1 MNIEQIFEKRLDRNI
16 NGVVKAEQT
25 DDASAWIELDEY
37 VITRELEG
45 HLRHFFESYVP
56 ATGPERIRMENK
68 IGVWVSGFFG
78 SGKSH
83 FIKILS
89 YLLSNR
95 KVSHNGTERHAYSFF
110 EDKIKDA
117 LFLAD
122 INKAVHHP
130 TEVIL
135 FNIDSRANVDDKEDA
150 ILKVFLKVFNERVG
164 YCADFPHIAHLEREL
179 AKRGQYDAFK
189 TAFATITGSSWEK
202 ERDSYYFISDEMAEA
217 LSQATGQS
225 VDASRQWV
233 EQLDKNFPLDINN
246 FCQWVKEWLDENG
259 KNILFMV
266 DEVGQFIGKNTQMML
281 KLQTITENLGVI
293 CGGRAW
299 VIVTSQADIN
309 AAIGGMSSRDGQDF
323 SKIQGRFSTRLQ
335 LSSSNTSEVIQKRL
349 LVKTDAAKPALA
361 KVWQEKGDIL
371 RNQLAFDPTTTA
383 SLRPYTSEEEFID
396 NYPFVPWHYQILQK
410 VFESIRT
417 KGAAGKQLA
426 MGERS
431 QLEAFQTAAQQI
443 APQGLDSLVPFWR
456 FYAAIE
462 SFLEPAVSRTIT
474 QACQNGILDEF
485 DGNLLKTLFLI
496 RYVDVL
502 KSTLDNLVTLSIDK
516 IDTDKVELRR
526 RVEKS
531 LNKLEREMLIA
542 RVEDK
547 YVFLTNEEK
556 EIENEIRNVEVDFS
570 AINKKLASIIFDDIL
585 KNRKYRYPAN
595 KQDFDISRFLN
606 GHPLDGAMLNDLV
619 VKILTPKDP
628 TYEFYSNDAAC
639 RPYTSEGDGCILIR
653 LPADARTWTDI
664 DLVVQTEKFLRDNA
678 GQRPEQASLLSEKAK
693 ENSVREKMLRVQL
706 ESLIAEA
713 DVWAIGE
720 RLPKKSSTPS
730 SIVDEACRYVTE
742 NTFAKLKMLRPFN
755 GDIAREIHALLTVE
769 NDTELDLGE
778 LEESNPDAM
787 REVETWISMNIEF
800 NKPVY
805 LRDILN
811 HFARRPYGWPEEEVK
826 LLVARLARKGKFSF
840 SQQNNNIERKQ
851 VWELFNNSRRHSE
864 LRLHKI
870 RRHDESQIRKAA
882 QTMAEIAQQPF
893 SEREEPAL
901 VEHIRQVFNDWK
913 QELNV
918 FKAKAEGGN
927 NPGKD
932 EIESGLRL
940 LNSILSEK
948 EDFALIEKVTSQANE
963 LLDFSEDRED
973 LVDFYR
979 KQFATWQKLGAALN
993 GSFKSNRSAL
1003 EKDAVAVKA
1012 LGELENIWQMSE
1024 PYKHLNRI
1032 TPLIEQVQSVN
1043 HQLVEQHRQ
1052 HALER
1057 IDARI
1062 EESRQRL
1069 QEAHATSELQNSVL
1083 LPMQKARKRAEV
1095 SQSIPEILAEQQ
1107 ETMALQTDAEKKIN
1121 QWIDELRKK
1130 QEAQLRA
1137 ANEAKRAA
1145 ESQQTYVVAEKPV
1158 IQPVPKKTHLVN
1170 VASEMRKATG
1180 GEVLETAEQVE
1191 KRWIRFVLRCWQL
1204 LRQVT
1209 GFVFSNPHFRAAL
1222 CCPLQDFL

>member
-1 MNIEQIFEKRLDRNI
+1 M
-16 NGVVKAEQT
+16 
-25 DDASAWIELDEY
+25 
-37 VITRELEG
+37 
-45 HLRHFFESYVP
+45 
-56 ATGPERIRMENK
+56 
-68 IGVWVSGFFG
+68 
-78 SGKSH
+78 
-83 FIKILS
+83 
-89 YLLSNR
+89 
-95 KVSHNGTERHAYSFF
+95 
-110 EDKIKDA
+110 
-117 LFLAD
+117 
-122 INKAVHHP
+122 
-130 TEVIL
+130 
-135 FNIDSRANVDDKEDA
+135 
-150 ILKVFLKVFNERVG
+150 G
-164 YCADFPHIAHLEREL
+164 YC
-179 AKRGQYDAFK
+179 
-189 TAFATITGSSWEK
+189 
-202 ERDSYYFISDEMAEA
+202 YF
-217 LSQATGQS
+217 
-225 VDASRQWV
+225 
-233 EQLDKNFPLDINN
+233 
-246 FCQWVKEWLDENG
+246 
-259 KNILFMV
+259 
-266 DEVGQFIGKNTQMML
+266 
-281 KLQTITENLGVI
+281 
-293 CGGRAW
+293 
-299 VIVTSQADIN
+299 QADIN

-547 YVFLTNEEK
+547 YVFLTNEE
-556 EIENEIRNVEVDFS
+556 IENGIRNVEVDFS

-606 GHPLDGAMLNDLV
+606 GHPLDGAMLNNLV
-619 VKILTPKDP
+619 VKILTPKNP

-730 SIVDEACRYVTE
+730 SIVDEACRYVIE

-963 LLDFSEDRED
+963 LLDFSEDCED

-1191 KRWIRFVLRCWQL
+1191 KALDTLRTSLLAAIEAGDRIR
-1204 LRQVT
+1204 
-1209 GFVFSNPHFRAAL
+1209 
-1222 CCPLQDFL
+1222 LQ

>member
-95 KVSHNGTERHAYSFF
+95 KVSHNGTERNAYSFF

-189 TAFATITGSSWEK
+189 TAFSTITGSSWEK

-361 KVWQEKGDIL
+361 KLWQEKGDIL

-516 IDTDKVELRR
+516 IDADKVDLRR
-526 RVEKS
+526 RVETS

-628 TYEFYSNDAAC
+628 TYTFYNSDAAC

-653 LPADARTWTDI
+653 LPDEGRTWTDI
-664 DLVVQTEKFLRDNA
+664 DLVVQTEKFLKDNA
-678 GQRPEQASLLSEKAK
+678 GQRPEQASLLSEKAR

-730 SIVDEACRYVTE
+730 SIVDEACRYVIE
-742 NTFAKLKMLRPFN
+742 NTFAKLKMLKPFN

-778 LEESNPDAM
+778 LEESNPEAM
-787 REVETWISMNIEF
+787 REVESWVSMNIEY

-805 LRDILN
+805 LRDVLN

-901 VEHIRQVFNDWK
+901 VEHIRQVFDDWK

-918 FKAKAEGGN
+918 FRAKAEGGN
-927 NPGKD
+927 NPGKE
-932 EIESGLRL
+932 EIESGLHL

-1012 LGELENIWQMSE
+1012 LGELESIWQMQE

-1032 TPLIEQVQSVN
+1032 TPLIEQVQNVN

-1069 QEAHATSELQNSVL
+1069 KEAHATSELQNSVL

-1137 ANEAKRAA
+1137 ASEAKHAA
-1145 ESQQTYVVAEKPV
+1145 ESQQTYVVVEKPV

-1191 KRWIRFVLRCWQL
+1191 KALDKLRSKLLAAIEAGDRIR
-1204 LRQVT
+1204 
-1209 GFVFSNPHFRAAL
+1209 
-1222 CCPLQDFL
+1222 LQ

>member
-95 KVSHNGTERHAYSFF
+95 KVSHNGTERNAYSFF

-189 TAFATITGSSWEK
+189 TAFSTITGSSWEK

-246 FCQWVKEWLDENG
+246 FCQWVKEWLDEIG

-349 LVKTDAAKPALA
+349 LVKTDAARPALA

-443 APQGLDSLVPFWR
+443 APRGLDSLVPFWR

-502 KSTLDNLVTLSIDK
+502 KSTLNNLVTLSIDK

-556 EIENEIRNVEVDFS
+556 EIENEIRNVEIDFS

-585 KNRKYRYPAN
+585 KNRIYGH
-595 KQDFDISRFLN
+595 SRFCN
-606 GHPLDGAMLNDLV
+606 
-619 VKILTPKDP
+619 
-628 TYEFYSNDAAC
+628 
-639 RPYTSEGDGCILIR
+639 
-653 LPADARTWTDI
+653 TD
-664 DLVVQTEKFLRDNA
+664 F
-678 GQRPEQASLLSEKAK
+678 
-693 ENSVREKMLRVQL
+693 
-706 ESLIAEA
+706 
-713 DVWAIGE
+713 
-720 RLPKKSSTPS
+720 
-730 SIVDEACRYVTE
+730 
-742 NTFAKLKMLRPFN
+742 
-755 GDIAREIHALLTVE
+755 
-769 NDTELDLGE
+769 
-778 LEESNPDAM
+778 
-787 REVETWISMNIEF
+787 
-800 NKPVY
+800 
-805 LRDILN
+805 
-811 HFARRPYGWPEEEVK
+811 
-826 LLVARLARKGKFSF
+826 
-840 SQQNNNIERKQ
+840 
-851 VWELFNNSRRHSE
+851 
-864 LRLHKI
+864 
-870 RRHDESQIRKAA
+870 
-882 QTMAEIAQQPF
+882 
-893 SEREEPAL
+893 
-901 VEHIRQVFNDWK
+901 
-913 QELNV
+913 
-918 FKAKAEGGN
+918 
-927 NPGKD
+927 
-932 EIESGLRL
+932 
-940 LNSILSEK
+940 
-948 EDFALIEKVTSQANE
+948 
-963 LLDFSEDRED
+963 
-973 LVDFYR
+973 
-979 KQFATWQKLGAALN
+979 
-993 GSFKSNRSAL
+993 
-1003 EKDAVAVKA
+1003 
-1012 LGELENIWQMSE
+1012 
-1024 PYKHLNRI
+1024 
-1032 TPLIEQVQSVN
+1032 
-1043 HQLVEQHRQ
+1043 
-1052 HALER
+1052 
-1057 IDARI
+1057 
-1062 EESRQRL
+1062 
-1069 QEAHATSELQNSVL
+1069 
-1083 LPMQKARKRAEV
+1083 
-1095 SQSIPEILAEQQ
+1095 
-1107 ETMALQTDAEKKIN
+1107 
-1121 QWIDELRKK
+1121 
-1130 QEAQLRA
+1130 
-1137 ANEAKRAA
+1137 
-1145 ESQQTYVVAEKPV
+1145 
-1158 IQPVPKKTHLVN
+1158 
-1170 VASEMRKATG
+1170 
-1180 GEVLETAEQVE
+1180 
-1191 KRWIRFVLRCWQL
+1191 
-1204 LRQVT
+1204 
-1209 GFVFSNPHFRAAL
+1209 
-1222 CCPLQDFL
+1222 

>member
-95 KVSHNGTERHAYSFF
+95 KVSHNGTERNAYSFF

-189 TAFATITGSSWEK
+189 TAFSTITGSSWEK

-309 AAIGGMSSRDGQDF
+309 AAIGGMSSSDGQDF

-383 SLRPYTSEEEFID
+383 S
-396 NYPFVPWHYQILQK
+396 
-410 VFESIRT
+410 
-417 KGAAGKQLA
+417 
-426 MGERS
+426 
-431 QLEAFQTAAQQI
+431 
-443 APQGLDSLVPFWR
+443 
-456 FYAAIE
+456 
-462 SFLEPAVSRTIT
+462 
-474 QACQNGILDEF
+474 
-485 DGNLLKTLFLI
+485 
-496 RYVDVL
+496 
-502 KSTLDNLVTLSIDK
+502 
-516 IDTDKVELRR
+516 
-526 RVEKS
+526 
-531 LNKLEREMLIA
+531 
-542 RVEDK
+542 
-547 YVFLTNEEK
+547 
-556 EIENEIRNVEVDFS
+556 
-570 AINKKLASIIFDDIL
+570 
-585 KNRKYRYPAN
+585 
-595 KQDFDISRFLN
+595 
-606 GHPLDGAMLNDLV
+606 
-619 VKILTPKDP
+619 
-628 TYEFYSNDAAC
+628 C

-653 LPADARTWTDI
+653 LPADARTWIDI

-678 GQRPEQASLLSEKAK
+678 GQRPEQASLLSEKAR

-730 SIVDEACRYVTE
+730 SIVDEACRYVIE
-742 NTFAKLKMLRPFN
+742 NTFGKLKMLRPFN

-778 LEESNPDAM
+778 LEESNPEAM
-787 REVETWISMNIEF
+787 REVETWVSMNIEY

-882 QTMAEIAQQPF
+882 QLMADIAQQPF

-901 VEHIRQVFNDWK
+901 VEHIRQVFDGWK

-932 EIESGLRL
+932 EIDSGLRL

-948 EDFALIEKVTSQANE
+948 EDFALIEKVTSLANE

-1012 LGELENIWQMSE
+1012 LGELESIWQMPE

-1032 TPLIEQVQSVN
+1032 TPLIEQVQNVN

-1069 QEAHATSELQNSVL
+1069 QEAHSTSELQNSVL

-1137 ANEAKRAA
+1137 TSEAKHAA
-1145 ESQQTYVVAEKPV
+1145 ESQQTYVVVEKPV

-1180 GEVLETAEQVE
+1180 SEVLETAEQVE
-1191 KRWIRFVLRCWQL
+1191 KALDTL
-1204 LRQVT
+1204 
-1209 GFVFSNPHFRAAL
+1209 RAAL
-1222 CCPLQDFL
+1222 LAAIEAGDRIRLQ

>member
-1 MNIEQIFEKRLDRNI
+1 MNIEQIFDKRLDRNI

-25 DDASAWIELDEY
+25 DDASAWIEMDEY

-95 KVSHNGTERHAYSFF
+95 KVSHNGTERHAYTFF
-110 EDKIKDA
+110 EEKIKKDA

-150 ILKVFLKVFNERVG
+150 ILKVFLKVFNDRVS

-179 AKRGQYDAFK
+179 AKRGQYETFK
-189 TAFATITGSSWEK
+189 TAFSSITEKNWEK

-225 VDASRQWV
+225 VEASRQWV

-335 LSSSNTSEVIQKRL
+335 LSSANTSEVIQKRL
-349 LVKTDAAKPALA
+349 LVKNDAAKPALA

-371 RNQLAFDPTTTA
+371 RNQLAFDPTTSA

-526 RVEKS
+526 CVEKS

-547 YVFLTNEEK
+547 HVFLTNEEK

-628 TYEFYSNDAAC
+628 TYDFYNNDAAC

-678 GQRPEQASLLSEKAK
+678 GQRPEQASLLSEKAR

-706 ESLIAEA
+706 ESLLAEA
-713 DVWAIGE
+713 DIWAIGE

-730 SIVDEACRYVTE
+730 SIVDEACRYVIE
-742 NTFAKLKMLRPFN
+742 NTFGKLKKLRPYN
-755 GDIAREIHALLTVE
+755 GEIAREIHQQLTLE
-769 NDTELDLGE
+769 NDTELDLGDT
-778 LEESNPDAM
+778 EESNPDAM
-787 REVETWISMNIEF
+787 REVETWVSMNIEY

-851 VWELFNNSRRHSE
+851 AWDLFNNSRRHSE

-882 QTMAEIAQQPF
+882 QTMAQIAQQPF

-901 VEHIRQVFNDWK
+901 VEHIRQVFDDWK

-918 FKAKAEGGN
+918 FRAKAEGGN
-927 NPGKD
+927 NPGKN

-948 EDFALIEKVTSQANE
+948 EDFALIERVTTLANE
-963 LLDFSEDRED
+963 LLEFSEDRED

-1003 EKDAVAVKA
+1003 EKDTVTVKA
-1012 LGELENIWQMSE
+1012 LGELESIWQMPE

-1032 TPLIEQVQSVN
+1032 TPLIEQVQNVN

-1069 QEAHATSELQNSVL
+1069 QEAHATAELQNSVL

-1137 ANEAKRAA
+1137 VKETKQATEP
-1145 ESQQTYVVAEKPV
+1145 QQSYVAAEKPV

-1170 VASEMRKATG
+1170 VASEMRKAAG
-1180 GEVLETAEQVE
+1180 SEVLETTEQVE
-1191 KRWIRFVLRCWQL
+1191 KALDTL
-1204 LRQVT
+1204 
-1209 GFVFSNPHFRAAL
+1209 RAAL
-1222 CCPLQDFL
+1222 LAAIEAGDRIRLQ

>member
-25 DDASAWIELDEY
+25 DDASAWIEMDEY

-56 ATGPERIRMENK
+56 ATGPDRIRMENK

-95 KVSHNGTERHAYSFF
+95 KVSYNGTERHAYAFF

-150 ILKVFLKVFNERVG
+150 ILKVFLKVFNDRVG

-179 AKRGQYDAFK
+179 AKRGQYEKFK
-189 TAFATITGSSWEK
+189 TAFSSITGKSWEK

-246 FCQWVKEWLDENG
+246 FCQWVKEWLNENG

-299 VIVTSQADIN
+299 VIVTSQADID

-349 LVKTDAAKPALA
+349 LVKNDAAKPALA
-361 KVWQEKGDIL
+361 KVWHEKGDIL
-371 RNQLAFDPTTTA
+371 RNQLAFDPTTSA

-443 APQGLDSLVPFWR
+443 ASQGLYSLVPFWR

-485 DGNLLKTLFLI
+485 DSNLLKTLFLI

-547 YVFLTNEEK
+547 HVFLTNEEK

-628 TYEFYSNDAAC
+628 AYDFYNNDAAC

-678 GQRPEQASLLSEKAK
+678 GQRPEQASLLSEKAR

-706 ESLIAEA
+706 ESLLAEA
-713 DVWAIGE
+713 DIWAIGE

-730 SIVDEACRYVTE
+730 SIVDEACRYVIE
-742 NTFAKLKMLRPFN
+742 NTFGKLKKLRPYN
-755 GDIAREIHALLTVE
+755 GEIAREINEQLTLE
-769 NDTELDLGE
+769 NDTELDLGDT
-778 LEESNPDAM
+778 EESNPDAM
-787 REVETWISMNIEF
+787 REVETWVSMNIEY

-851 VWELFNNSRRHSE
+851 AWDLFNNSRRHSE

-882 QTMAEIAQQPF
+882 QTMAQIAQQPF
-893 SEREEPAL
+893 SEREEPLL
-901 VEHIRQVFNDWK
+901 VEHIRQVFDDWK

-918 FKAKAEGGN
+918 FRAKSEGGN

-940 LNSILSEK
+940 LNSILNEK
-948 EDFALIEKVTSQANE
+948 EDFALIERVTTQANE
-963 LLDFSEDRED
+963 LLEFSEDRED

-1003 EKDAVAVKA
+1003 EKDTIAVKA
-1012 LGELENIWQMSE
+1012 LGELESIWQMPE

-1032 TPLIEQVQSVN
+1032 TPLTEQVQNVN

-1069 QEAHATSELQNSVL
+1069 LEAHATAELQNSVL

-1137 ANEAKRAA
+1137 VKETKQATEPQQSYAA
-1145 ESQQTYVVAEKPV
+1145 AEKPV

-1170 VASEMRKATG
+1170 VASEMRKAAG
-1180 GEVLETAEQVE
+1180 SEVLETTEQVE
-1191 KRWIRFVLRCWQL
+1191 KALDTL
-1204 LRQVT
+1204 
-1209 GFVFSNPHFRAAL
+1209 RAAL
-1222 CCPLQDFL
+1222 LAAIEAGDRIRLQ

>member
-25 DDASAWIELDEY
+25 DDASACIELDEY

-95 KVSHNGTERHAYSFF
+95 KVSHNGTERNAYSFF

-179 AKRGQYDAFK
+179 AKRGQYEAFK
-189 TAFATITGSSWEK
+189 TAFATITESSWEK
-202 ERDSYYFISDEMAEA
+202 ERDSYYFICDEMAEA

-349 LVKTDAAKPALA
+349 LVKADAAKPALA

-383 SLRPYTSEEEFID
+383 SLRPYISEEEFID

-443 APQGLDSLVPFWR
+443 APQGLDALVPFWR

-516 IDTDKVELRR
+516 IDADKVDLRR
-526 RVEKS
+526 RVETS

-628 TYEFYSNDAAC
+628 TYTFYNSDAAC

-653 LPADARTWTDI
+653 LPEEGRTWTDI
-664 DLVVQTEKFLRDNA
+664 DLVVQTEKFLKDNA
-678 GQRPEQASLLSEKAK
+678 GQRPEQASLLSEKAR

-706 ESLIAEA
+706 ESLIAES

-730 SIVDEACRYVTE
+730 SIVDEACRYVIE
-742 NTFAKLKMLRPFN
+742 NTFAKLKMLKPFN

-778 LEESNPDAM
+778 LEESNPEAM
-787 REVETWISMNIEF
+787 REVETWVSMNIEY

-805 LRDILN
+805 LRDVLN

-901 VEHIRQVFNDWK
+901 VEHIRQVFDDWK

-918 FKAKAEGGN
+918 FRAKAEGGN
-927 NPGKD
+927 NPGKN

-948 EDFALIEKVTSQANE
+948 EEFALIEKVTIQANE

-979 KQFATWQKLGAALN
+979 KQFSTWQKLGAALN

-1012 LGELENIWQMSE
+1012 LSELENIWQMPE

-1032 TPLIEQVQSVN
+1032 TPLIEQVQNVN

-1052 HALER
+1052 RALER

-1095 SQSIPEILAEQQ
+1095 SHSIPEILAEQQ
-1107 ETMALQTDAEKKIN
+1107 ETKALQTDAEKKIN

-1130 QEAQLRA
+1130 QEAQIRA
-1137 ANEAKRAA
+1137 ANEAKNAA
-1145 ESQQTYVVAEKPV
+1145 ESEQTYVVVVKPV
-1158 IQPVPKKTHLVN
+1158 IQPVPKKMHLVN

-1180 GEVLETAEQVE
+1180 SEVLETAEQVE
-1191 KRWIRFVLRCWQL
+1191 KALDKLRSVLLAAIEAGDRIR
-1204 LRQVT
+1204 
-1209 GFVFSNPHFRAAL
+1209 
-1222 CCPLQDFL
+1222 LQ

>member
-1 MNIEQIFEKRLDRNI
+1 M
-16 NGVVKAEQT
+16 
-25 DDASAWIELDEY
+25 
-37 VITRELEG
+37 
-45 HLRHFFESYVP
+45 
-56 ATGPERIRMENK
+56 
-68 IGVWVSGFFG
+68 
-78 SGKSH
+78 
-83 FIKILS
+83 
-89 YLLSNR
+89 
-95 KVSHNGTERHAYSFF
+95 
-110 EDKIKDA
+110 
-117 LFLAD
+117 
-122 INKAVHHP
+122 
-130 TEVIL
+130 
-135 FNIDSRANVDDKEDA
+135 
-150 ILKVFLKVFNERVG
+150 
-164 YCADFPHIAHLEREL
+164 
-179 AKRGQYDAFK
+179 
-189 TAFATITGSSWEK
+189 
-202 ERDSYYFISDEMAEA
+202 
-217 LSQATGQS
+217 
-225 VDASRQWV
+225 
-233 EQLDKNFPLDINN
+233 
-246 FCQWVKEWLDENG
+246 
-259 KNILFMV
+259 
-266 DEVGQFIGKNTQMML
+266 
-281 KLQTITENLGVI
+281 
-293 CGGRAW
+293 
-299 VIVTSQADIN
+299 
-309 AAIGGMSSRDGQDF
+309 
-323 SKIQGRFSTRLQ
+323 
-335 LSSSNTSEVIQKRL
+335 
-349 LVKTDAAKPALA
+349 
-361 KVWQEKGDIL
+361 
-371 RNQLAFDPTTTA
+371 
-383 SLRPYTSEEEFID
+383 
-396 NYPFVPWHYQILQK
+396 
-410 VFESIRT
+410 
-417 KGAAGKQLA
+417 
-426 MGERS
+426 
-431 QLEAFQTAAQQI
+431 
-443 APQGLDSLVPFWR
+443 
-456 FYAAIE
+456 
-462 SFLEPAVSRTIT
+462 
-474 QACQNGILDEF
+474 
-485 DGNLLKTLFLI
+485 
-496 RYVDVL
+496 
-502 KSTLDNLVTLSIDK
+502 
-516 IDTDKVELRR
+516 
-526 RVEKS
+526 
-531 LNKLEREMLIA
+531 
-542 RVEDK
+542 
-547 YVFLTNEEK
+547 FLTNEEK

-628 TYEFYSNDAAC
+628 TYTFYNSDAAC

-653 LPADARTWTDI
+653 LSEEGRTWTDI
-664 DLVVQTEKFLRDNA
+664 DLVVQTEKFLKDNA
-678 GQRPEQASLLSEKAK
+678 GQRPEQASLLSEKAR

-706 ESLIAEA
+706 ESLIVEA

-730 SIVDEACRYVTE
+730 SIVDEACRYVIE
-742 NTFAKLKMLRPFN
+742 NTFGKLKMLRPYN
-755 GDIAREIHALLTVE
+755 GEIAREINHQLTLE
-769 NDTELDLGE
+769 NDAELDLGDT
-778 LEESNPDAM
+778 EESNPDAM
-787 REVETWISMNIEF
+787 REVETWVSMNIEY

-811 HFARRPYGWPEEEVK
+811 HFARRPFGWPEEEVK

-901 VEHIRQVFNDWK
+901 VEHIRQVFDDWK

-918 FKAKAEGGN
+918 FRAKAEGGN
-927 NPGKD
+927 NPGKN

-948 EDFALIEKVTSQANE
+948 EDFALIEKVTTLADD
-963 LLDFSEDRED
+963 LLEFSDSREN

-979 KQFATWQKLGAALN
+979 KQFTTWQKLGAALT

-1003 EKDAVAVKA
+1003 EKDVVAVKA
-1012 LGELENIWQMSE
+1012 LGELESIWQMPE

-1032 TPLIEQVQSVN
+1032 TPLIEQVQNVN
-1043 HQLVEQHRQ
+1043 QQLVEQHRQ

-1137 ANEAKRAA
+1137 VKEAKQAA
-1145 ESQQTYVVAEKPV
+1145 EPQQSYVADEKPV
-1158 IQPVPKKTHLVN
+1158 IQVVPKKTHLVN

-1191 KRWIRFVLRCWQL
+1191 KALDKLRSKLLAAIEAGDRIR
-1204 LRQVT
+1204 
-1209 GFVFSNPHFRAAL
+1209 
-1222 CCPLQDFL
+1222 LQ

>member
-95 KVSHNGTERHAYSFF
+95 KVSHNGTERHAYAFF

-179 AKRGQYDAFK
+179 AKRGQYEAFK
-189 TAFATITGSSWEK
+189 TAFSTITESSWEK

-349 LVKTDAAKPALA
+349 LVKTDAAKPAL
-361 KVWQEKGDIL
+361 EKGDIL

-383 SLRPYTSEEEFID
+383 SLRTYTCEEEFID

-431 QLEAFQTAAQQI
+431 QLEAFQTAAKQI
-443 APQGLDSLVPFWR
+443 AQQGLDSLVPFWR

-496 RYVDVL
+496 RYVDLL
-502 KSTLDNLVTLSIDK
+502 KSTPENLVTLSIDK
-516 IDTDKVELRR
+516 IDADKVELRH

-531 LNKLEREMLIA
+531 LNTLERLMLIA

-628 TYEFYSNDAAC
+628 SYTFYNSDAAC

-653 LPADARTWTDI
+653 LPDEGRTWTDI

-678 GQRPEQASLLSEKAK
+678 GQRPEQASLLSEKAR

-730 SIVDEACRYVTE
+730 SMVDEACRYVIE

-769 NDTELDLGE
+769 NDAELDLGE

-787 REVETWISMNIEF
+787 REVETWVSMNIEF

-901 VEHIRQVFNDWK
+901 VEHIRQVFDDWK

-918 FKAKAEGGN
+918 FRAKAEGGN
-927 NPGKD
+927 NPGKN

-940 LNSILSEK
+940 LNSILNEK

-1012 LGELENIWQMSE
+1012 LGELESIWQMPE

-1032 TPLIEQVQSVN
+1032 TPLIEQVQNVN

-1052 HALER
+1052 RALER

-1095 SQSIPEILAEQQ
+1095 SHSIPEILAEQQ
-1107 ETMALQTDAEKKIN
+1107 ETKALQTDAEKKIN

-1137 ANEAKRAA
+1137 ANEATRAA

-1191 KRWIRFVLRCWQL
+1191 KALDTL
-1204 LRQVT
+1204 
-1209 GFVFSNPHFRAAL
+1209 RAAL
-1222 CCPLQDFL
+1222 LAAIEAGDRIRLQ

>member
-1 MNIEQIFEKRLDRNI
+1 MNIEQIFDKRLDRNI

-25 DDASAWIELDEY
+25 DDASAWIEMDEY

-95 KVSHNGTERHAYSFF
+95 KVSHNGTERHAYAFF
-110 EDKIKDA
+110 EEKIKKDA

-122 INKAVHHP
+122 IKKAVHHP

-150 ILKVFLKVFNERVG
+150 ILKVFLKVFNDRVG

-179 AKRGQYDAFK
+179 AKRGQYETFK
-189 TAFATITGSSWEK
+189 TAFSSITEKNWEK

-349 LVKTDAAKPALA
+349 LVKNDAAKPALA

-371 RNQLAFDPTTTA
+371 RNQLAFDPTTSA

-526 RVEKS
+526 CVEKS

-547 YVFLTNEEK
+547 HVFLTNEEK

-628 TYEFYSNDAAC
+628 TYDFYNNDAAC

-678 GQRPEQASLLSEKAK
+678 GQRPEQASLLSEKAR

-706 ESLIAEA
+706 ESLLAEA
-713 DVWAIGE
+713 DIWAIGE

-730 SIVDEACRYVTE
+730 SIVDEACRYVIE
-742 NTFAKLKMLRPFN
+742 NTFGKLKKLRPYN
-755 GDIAREIHALLTVE
+755 GEIAREIHQQLTLE
-769 NDTELDLGE
+769 NDTELDPGDT
-778 LEESNPDAM
+778 EESNPNAM
-787 REVETWISMNIEF
+787 REVETWVSMNIEY

-840 SQQNNNIERKQ
+840 SQQNNNIERNQ
-851 VWELFNNSRRHSE
+851 AWDLFNNSRRHSE

-882 QTMAEIAQQPF
+882 QTMAQIAQQPF

-901 VEHIRQVFNDWK
+901 VEHIRQVFDDWK

-918 FKAKAEGGN
+918 FRAKAEGGN

-948 EDFALIEKVTSQANE
+948 EDFALIERVTTLANE
-963 LLDFSEDRED
+963 LLEFSEDRED

-1003 EKDAVAVKA
+1003 EKDTVTVKA
-1012 LGELENIWQMSE
+1012 LGELESIWQMPE

-1032 TPLIEQVQSVN
+1032 TPLIEQVQNVN

-1069 QEAHATSELQNSVL
+1069 QEAHATAELQNSVL
-1083 LPMQKARKRAEV
+1083 QPMQKARKRAEV

-1137 ANEAKRAA
+1137 VKETKQATEPRQ
-1145 ESQQTYVVAEKPV
+1145 SYVAAEKPV

-1170 VASEMRKATG
+1170 VASEMRKAAG
-1180 GEVLETAEQVE
+1180 SEVLETTEQVE
-1191 KRWIRFVLRCWQL
+1191 KALDTL
-1204 LRQVT
+1204 
-1209 GFVFSNPHFRAAL
+1209 RAAL
-1222 CCPLQDFL
+1222 LAAIEAGDRIRLQ

>member
-95 KVSHNGTERHAYSFF
+95 KVSHNGTERNAYSFF

-122 INKAVHHP
+122 ISKAVHHP

-443 APQGLDSLVPFWR
+443 APQSLDSLVPFWR

-516 IDTDKVELRR
+516 IDADKVDLRR
-526 RVEKS
+526 RVETS

-628 TYEFYSNDAAC
+628 TYTFYNSDAAC

-653 LPADARTWTDI
+653 LPEEGRTWTDI
-664 DLVVQTEKFLRDNA
+664 DLVVQTEKFLKDNA
-678 GQRPEQASLLSEKAK
+678 GQRPEQASLLSEKAR

-730 SIVDEACRYVTE
+730 SIVDEACRYVIE
-742 NTFAKLKMLRPFN
+742 NTFAKLKMLKPFN
-755 GDIAREIHALLTVE
+755 GDIAREIHERLTLE
-769 NDTELDLGE
+769 NDAELDLGDT
-778 LEESNPDAM
+778 EESNSDAM
-787 REVETWISMNIEF
+787 REVETWVSMNIEF

-805 LRDILN
+805 LRDVLN

-901 VEHIRQVFNDWK
+901 VEHIRQVFDDWK

-918 FKAKAEGGN
+918 FRAKAEGGN
-927 NPGKD
+927 NPGKN

-948 EDFALIEKVTSQANE
+948 EEFALIEKVTTQANE
-963 LLDFSEDRED
+963 LLDFSEDREN

-979 KQFATWQKLGAALN
+979 KQFSTWQKLGAALN

-1012 LGELENIWQMSE
+1012 LGELENIWQMPE

-1032 TPLIEQVQSVN
+1032 TPLIEQVQNVN

-1095 SQSIPEILAEQQ
+1095 SHSIPEILAEQQ
-1107 ETMALQTDAEKKIN
+1107 ETKALQTDAEKKIN

-1137 ANEAKRAA
+1137 ANEATRAA
-1145 ESQQTYVVAEKPV
+1145 ESQQTYVVVEKPV

-1191 KRWIRFVLRCWQL
+1191 KALDTL
-1204 LRQVT
+1204 
-1209 GFVFSNPHFRAAL
+1209 RAAL
-1222 CCPLQDFL
+1222 LAAIEAGDRIRLQ

>member
-25 DDASAWIELDEY
+25 DDASAWIEMDEY
-37 VITRELEG
+37 IITRELEG

-95 KVSHNGTERHAYSFF
+95 KVSHNGTERNAYSFF

-122 INKAVHHP
+122 INKAVYHP

-150 ILKVFLKVFNERVG
+150 ILKVFLKVFNDRVG

-179 AKRGQYDAFK
+179 AKRGQSETFKAAFSS
-189 TAFATITGSSWEK
+189 ITGKSWEK
-202 ERDSYYFISDEMAEA
+202 ERDSYYFLSDEMAEA

-233 EQLDKNFPLDINN
+233 EQLDKNFPLDINK

-266 DEVGQFIGKNTQMML
+266 DEVGQYIGKNTQMML

-299 VIVTSQADIN
+299 VIVTSQADID

-349 LVKTDAAKPALA
+349 LVKNDAAKPALA

-371 RNQLAFDPTTTA
+371 RNQLAFDPTTSA
-383 SLRPYTSEEEFID
+383 SLRPYTSEDEFID

-516 IDTDKVELRR
+516 IDTDKVKLRR

-547 YVFLTNEEK
+547 HVFLTNEEK

-585 KNRKYRYPAN
+585 KNRKYRYPVN

-628 TYEFYSNDAAC
+628 TYDFYNNDAAC
-639 RPYTSEGDGCILIR
+639 RPYTSDGDGCILIR

-678 GQRPEQASLLSEKAK
+678 GQRPEQASLLSEKAR
-693 ENSVREKMLRVQL
+693 ENSVREKMLRIQL
-706 ESLIAEA
+706 ETLIAEA
-713 DVWAIGE
+713 DIWAIGE

-730 SIVDEACRYVTE
+730 SIVDEACRYVIE
-742 NTFAKLKMLRPFN
+742 NTFGKLKKLRPYN
-755 GDIAREIHALLTVE
+755 GEIAREIHEQLTLE
-769 NDTELDLGE
+769 NDTELDLGDT
-778 LEESNPDAM
+778 EESNPDAM
-787 REVETWISMNIEF
+787 REVKTWVSMNIEY

-851 VWELFNNSRRHSE
+851 AWDLFNNSRRHSE

-882 QTMAEIAQQPF
+882 QTMAQIAQQPF

-901 VEHIRQVFNDWK
+901 VEHIRLVFNNWK

-918 FKAKAEGGN
+918 FRAKAEGGN

-940 LNSILSEK
+940 VNSILGEK
-948 EDFALIEKVTSQANE
+948 EDFALIERVTTQANE
-963 LLDFSEDRED
+963 LLEFSEDRED
-973 LVDFYR
+973 LVDFYL
-979 KQFATWQKLGAALN
+979 KQFATWQELGTVLN

-1003 EKDAVAVKA
+1003 EKDAGAMTA
-1012 LGELENIWQMSE
+1012 LGELESIWQMSE
-1024 PYKHLNRI
+1024 PYKLLNRI
-1032 TPLIEQVQSVN
+1032 TPLTEQVQNVN
-1043 HQLVEQHRQ
+1043 HRLVEQHRQ

-1069 QEAHATSELQNSVL
+1069 QEAHATAELQNSVL
-1083 LPMQKARKRAEV
+1083 LPMQKARKRAEA

-1121 QWIDELRKK
+1121 LWIDELRKK

-1137 ANEAKRAA
+1137 AKEAKQAA
-1145 ESQQTYVVAEKPV
+1145 EPQQSYVVAEKPI

-1170 VASEMRKATG
+1170 VASEMRKAAG
-1180 GEVLETAEQVE
+1180 SEVLETTEQVE
-1191 KRWIRFVLRCWQL
+1191 KALDTL
-1204 LRQVT
+1204 
-1209 GFVFSNPHFRAAL
+1209 RAAL
-1222 CCPLQDFL
+1222 LAAIEAGDRIRLQ

>member
-1 MNIEQIFEKRLDRNI
+1 MNIEQIFEKRLNRNI

-95 KVSHNGTERHAYSFF
+95 KVSHNGTERNAYSFF

-150 ILKVFLKVFNERVG
+150 ILKVFLKVFNDRVG

-179 AKRGQYDAFK
+179 AKRGQYGAFK
-189 TAFATITGSSWEK
+189 TAFSTITESSWEK

-217 LSQATGQS
+217 LSLATGQS

-246 FCQWVKEWLDENG
+246 FCQWVKEWLDDNG

-349 LVKTDAAKPALA
+349 LVKTNAAKPALA

-371 RNQLAFDPTTTA
+371 RNQLAFEPTTTA

-443 APQGLDSLVPFWR
+443 SSQGLDSLVPFWR

-474 QACQNGILDEF
+474 QACQNGILEEF

-516 IDTDKVELRR
+516 IDTDKVALRR

-531 LNKLEREMLIA
+531 LNTLEREMLIA

-606 GHPLDGAMLNDLV
+606 GHPLDGAMLSDLV

-628 TYEFYSNDAAC
+628 SYTFYNSDAAC

-653 LPADARTWTDI
+653 LPDEGRTWTDI
-664 DLVVQTEKFLRDNA
+664 DLVVQTEKFLKDNA
-678 GQRPEQASLLSEKAK
+678 GQRPEQASLLSEKAR

-730 SIVDEACRYVTE
+730 SIVDEACRYVIE
-742 NTFAKLKMLRPFN
+742 NTFGKLKMLRPYN
-755 GDIAREIHALLTVE
+755 GEIAREISQQLTLE
-769 NDTELDLGE
+769 NDAELDLGDT
-778 LEESNPDAM
+778 EESNPDAM
-787 REVETWISMNIEF
+787 REVETWVSMNIEF

-918 FKAKAEGGN
+918 FRAKAEGGN

-940 LNSILSEK
+940 LNSILNEK

-963 LLDFSEDRED
+963 LLDFSEDREN

-1012 LGELENIWQMSE
+1012 LSELENIWQMPE

-1032 TPLIEQVQSVN
+1032 TPLIEQVQNVN

-1052 HALER
+1052 RALER

-1069 QEAHATSELQNSVL
+1069 QEAHATLELQNSVL

-1095 SQSIPEILAEQQ
+1095 SHSIPEILAEQQ
-1107 ETMALQTDAEKKIN
+1107 ETKALQTDAEKKIN

-1137 ANEAKRAA
+1137 SNEATRAA
-1145 ESQQTYVVAEKPV
+1145 ESQQTYVVVEKPV

-1180 GEVLETAEQVE
+1180 GEVLETVEQVE
-1191 KRWIRFVLRCWQL
+1191 KALDTL
-1204 LRQVT
+1204 
-1209 GFVFSNPHFRAAL
+1209 RAAL
-1222 CCPLQDFL
+1222 LAAIEAGDRIRLQ

>member
-95 KVSHNGTERHAYSFF
+95 KVSHNGTERNAYSFF

-122 INKAVHHP
+122 INKAVHYP

-189 TAFATITGSSWEK
+189 TAFSTITGSSWEK

-371 RNQLAFDPTTTA
+371 RNQLAFDPTTAA
-383 SLRPYTSEEEFID
+383 SLRSYSSEKEFVD

-496 RYVDVL
+496 RYVDLL
-502 KSTLDNLVTLSIDK
+502 KSTPDNLVTLSIDK
-516 IDTDKVELRR
+516 IDADKVELRH

-531 LNKLEREMLIA
+531 LNTLERLMLIA

-556 EIENEIRNVEVDFS
+556 EIENEIRNIEVDFS

-606 GHPLDGAMLNDLV
+606 GHPLDGATLNNLV

-628 TYEFYSNDAAC
+628 SYTFYNSDAAC
-639 RPYTSEGDGCILIR
+639 RPYSEGCILIR
-653 LPADARTWTDI
+653 LPDEGRTWTDI

-678 GQRPEQASLLSEKAK
+678 GQRPEQASLLSEKAR

-730 SIVDEACRYVTE
+730 SIVDEACRYVIE
-742 NTFAKLKMLRPFN
+742 NTFTKLKMLRPFN

-769 NDTELDLGE
+769 NDAELDLGE
-778 LEESNPDAM
+778 LEESNPDAI
-787 REVETWISMNIEF
+787 REVETWVTMKIEY
-800 NKPVY
+800 NQPVY
-805 LRDILN
+805 LRDTLN
-811 HFARRPYGWPEEEVK
+811 HFARYPYGWPEEEVK
-826 LLVARLARKGKFSF
+826 LLIARLARKGKFSF

-882 QTMAEIAQQPF
+882 QLMADIAQQPF

-901 VEHIRQVFNDWK
+901 VEHIRQVFNDWR

-918 FKAKAEGGN
+918 FRAKAEGGN
-927 NPGKD
+927 NPGKE

-948 EDFALIEKVTSQANE
+948 EDFALIEKVSSQVNE

-979 KQFATWQKLGAALN
+979 KQFATWQKLGAALS

-1012 LGELENIWQMSE
+1012 LGELESIWQMPE

-1032 TPLIEQVQSVN
+1032 TPLIEQVQNIN

-1052 HALER
+1052 HALKR
-1057 IDARI
+1057 IDARV

-1107 ETMALQTDAEKKIN
+1107 ETKALQTDAEKKIN

-1130 QEAQLRA
+1130 QEAQVRA
-1137 ANEAKRAA
+1137 ANEAKNAA
-1145 ESQQTYVVAEKPV
+1145 ESEQTYVVVEKPV

-1191 KRWIRFVLRCWQL
+1191 KALDTL
-1204 LRQVT
+1204 
-1209 GFVFSNPHFRAAL
+1209 RAAL
-1222 CCPLQDFL
+1222 LAAIEAGDRIRLQ